1 MKHSLIYKF
10 VIKICS
16 VILQYY
22 DNSILAKI
30 IRSIV
35 NGIIISYETSYINKI
50 IKDKKDI
57 YEESIFRRI
66 IDFLLRI
73 FNVILS
79 FINRV
84 FSKVKYSKSND
95 IVMDLNSLDKSLA
108 LVGKFLL
115 VYGVIS
121 GIISVIRGNIIMFA
135 VMITISLIGIVLASS
150 KSMEYFRNSL
160 IYRILTYFV
169 SFRSKEWN

>member
-1 MKHSLIYKF
+1 
-10 VIKICS
+10 

-66 IDFLLRI
+66 IDFLLKI